1 MVGIKVLIVAGLLAL
16 LVMLVAA
23 AADHA
28 AAAAAAASAI
38 GDSAQRRRNI
48 AARRMESLAASFAAA
63 KPPSSSQTGNL
74 EASGSRVY
82 HVTEYGA
89 DPTGVA
95 DSTSAIARAIADA
108 FRPPTSRTLLS
119 GIPDLGGAE
128 VDLDGGVY
136 VLTSPLSLPAS
147 GGGNFKIH
155 SGSLRASDNFPT
167 DRYLIELWASGSSS
181 SSLYEFIT
189 LSGLML
195 DSNFRGGG
203 VAVVNAIRTTID
215 NCYITHFTT
224 DGIWVQN
231 GHETF
236 IRNSFLGQHI
246 TVGNDPGEKNFTGT
260 GIKLMG
266 NDNAVTDV
274 VVFSAATGILV
285 SGEANTLTGVHC
297 YNKAT
302 GWGGTGIYLKTPG
315 LSQTRITN
323 CYLDYT
329 GIVSEDPVLVHISS
343 SFFLGDANV
352 VLKSINGVVKGVN
365 IVDNMFSGTGAGVD
379 IVRLDG
385 GFTTVEQVIVDR
397 NVADGMTVRSTVA
410 KASVAGNAST
420 WTADF
425 SPVLLFPDRIGHV
438 QYSLLADSAFPYHAL
453 RNTSGNQVVVES
465 NVVVPA
471 TVHVAVDQSGG

>member
-1 MVGIKVLIVAGLLAL
+1 
-16 LVMLVAA
+16 
-23 AADHA
+23 
-28 AAAAAAASAI
+28 
-38 GDSAQRRRNI
+38 
-48 AARRMESLAASFAAA
+48 
-63 KPPSSSQTGNL
+63 
-74 EASGSRVY
+74 
-82 HVTEYGA
+82 
-89 DPTGVA
+89 
-95 DSTSAIARAIADA
+95 
-108 FRPPTSRTLLS
+108 
-119 GIPDLGGAE
+119 
-128 VDLDGGVY
+128 
-136 VLTSPLSLPAS
+136 
-147 GGGNFKIH
+147 
-155 SGSLRASDNFPT
+155 
-167 DRYLIELWASGSSS
+167 
-181 SSLYEFIT
+181 
-189 LSGLML
+189 ML